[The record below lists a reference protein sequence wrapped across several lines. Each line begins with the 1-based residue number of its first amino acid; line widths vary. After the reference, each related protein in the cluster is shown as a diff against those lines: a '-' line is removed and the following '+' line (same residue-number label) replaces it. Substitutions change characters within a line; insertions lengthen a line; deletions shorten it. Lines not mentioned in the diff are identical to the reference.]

1 MKHADILS
9 RNKER
14 SRIMRGK
21 RLLQQVIGLTVVAL
35 CLAGCGGA
43 TAKPTAT
50 PTSAPM
56 VAGIEGRVYFADT
69 QEAIPDVT
77 MALNNPQIPGG
88 PPQNPDLTVAKTT
101 TDSQGHYSFMDIVPG
116 KYVISLVMTT
126 ETRVSSI
133 EVSVKDYMSSFEGAS
148 ADGSTLLYI
157 AEPEIEVSLGEILQ
171 EDFIIH

>member
-1 MKHADILS
+1 
-9 RNKER
+9 
-14 SRIMRGK
+14 
-21 RLLQQVIGLTVVAL
+21 
-35 CLAGCGGA
+35 
-43 TAKPTAT
+43 
-50 PTSAPM
+50 
-56 VAGIEGRVYFADT
+56 
-69 QEAIPDVT
+69 

-101 TDSQGHYSFMDIVPG
+101 TDSQDHYSFRDIIPG

-157 AEPEIEVSLGEILQ
+157 AEPGIEVSLGEILQ